1 MEANFGQPDGMLG
14 CWDAWT
20 QRKKD
25 IDGHKAL
32 RKNIMKIR
40 RTLGKAVTNK
50 FGFTP
55 WPLEYRTLNDIKRLS
70 ETVYID
76 ETTETECMH
85 LFKDCQ
91 IWT

>member
-40 RTLGKAVTNK
+40 RTLGRAVMNK

-55 WPLEYRTLNDIKRLS
+55 WPLEYRTLNDLPKTI
-70 ETVYID
+70 YFG
-76 ETTETECMH
+76 ETTDIECMH
-85 LFKDCQ
+85 LSKDCRN
-91 IWT
+91 